1 MSRFGNLEFNGQHAA
16 ETRQSET
23 LSDEAR
29 CLREADVLFRRGDFE
44 QALRQFARAMECNP
58 SNPACWVGQVRML
71 VELDEVEEANQWAD
85 KALDRFPRDPEVL
98 AAKAVAL
105 ARRGDSRAALAFSDA
120 AIEEHNQN
128 PYVWLSRG
136 DVLLA
141 RAEKRAE
148 YCFAKALGAAAGDW
162 LWAWLAA
169 RVHYVHHKFSL
180 ALKLATQ
187 ALALDSSQAVVW
199 YQIGRCQLALGLEAA
214 ADESFRQGRELDPQC
229 PEADRVRHHDL
240 PGSTW
245 RRWHERWKTWFRS

>member
-1 MSRFGNLEFNGQHAA
+1 MSRFGNLEFSGQRGE
-16 ETRQSET
+16 ETRRNEA

-29 CLREADVLFRRGDFE
+29 CLQEADLAFRRGDFE
-44 QALRQFARAMECNP
+44 QALRRFARAMECNP
-58 SNPACWVGQVRML
+58 SNPETWVGQIRML
-71 VELDEVEEANQWAD
+71 IELGDPDQANQWAD

-105 ARRGDSRAALAFSDA
+105 ARRGDHRAALAFSDA
-120 AIEEHNQN
+120 AIEEQNQN

-141 RAEKRAE
+141 RAEQRAE
-148 YCFAKALGAAAGDW
+148 YCFTKALAAAAGDW

-187 ALALDSSQAVVW
+187 ALALDSTQAVVW
-199 YQIGRCQLALGLEAA
+199 YQIGRCQFALGLGAA
-214 ADESFRQGRELDPQC
+214 AEESFRQGRELDPQC
-229 PEADRVRHHDL
+229 PEADRVRHDTP
-240 PGSTW
+240 PGPAW
-245 RRWHERWKTWFRS
+245 RRWRERWKTWVRR